1 MKTDPI
7 LEEVWRV
14 KDKLSREMAADPAA
28 YSAKLDEIANAEEKA
43 GRKVIRSAAGL
54 RELVAE
60 RGTGRAIRVCVERQA
75 QSLNQCW
82 RRTRLQPEP
91 NRPFR
96 AWPAKTA

>member
-60 RGTGRAIRVCVERQA
+60 RERAG
-75 QSLNQCW
+75 QSAFALNDK
-82 RRTRLQPEP
+82 PK
-91 NRPFR
+91 
-96 AWPAKTA
+96 A